1 MATPGLNTTAFG
13 DLPTALAANL
23 VARMLA
29 VGIPV
34 EILGKYA
41 MPYVVPDHSTKTARF
56 SRYNPLPLSGP
67 LTPVVEGVT
76 PPGQQ
81 ATRTDIDITLQQYI
95 NWVGFTDVL
104 ELVSDTPYLQQLTKR
119 LGEQQMQV
127 AEVIRYNAVKAG
139 TNVQY
144 ANGAGRTSVNTPFTR
159 ALQRAS
165 LRTIKR
171 NNGMPF
177 NDKISSTPDFRTEPV
192 EESFVAVT
200 HTDVENDIRE
210 ADGFISVKQYRSG
223 NPNPGE
229 IGAIEDCIYFKS
241 TLFTAFADAGGA
253 KAGAN
258 GTVISTGGTSADVYP
273 VIYLAKE
280 AFGSVTLRGMY
291 STTIMLSNPK
301 QSVADPAAQRGV
313 ASWKMMMAAGILHD
327 GWIVRGE
334 VGALA

>member
-1 MATPGLNTTAFG
+1 MATLGMNTFG

-23 VARMLA
+23 VVRMLA
-29 VGIPV
+29 VGLPV

-41 MPYVVPDHSTKTARF
+41 MPYVIPDGSTKVARF
-56 SRYNPLPLSGP
+56 SRYNPLALSGP

-81 ATRTDIDITLQQYI
+81 ATRTDIDITVQQYI
-95 NWVGFTDVL
+95 NWVGFTDML
-104 ELVSDTPYLQQLTKR
+104 ELISDTPYLQQLTKR

-127 AEVIRYNAVKAG
+127 AEIIRYNAIKAG

-144 ANGAGRTSVNTPFTR
+144 ANGAARTSVNTPFTR
-159 ALQRAS
+159 ALQRVA

-171 NNGMPF
+171 NNGEPF
-177 NDKISSTPDFRTEPV
+177 NEKISSTPDFRTEPV
-192 EESFVAVT
+192 EQSYVGIC
-200 HTDVENDIRE
+200 HTDVENDIRN

-241 TLFTAFADAGGA
+241 TLFTPFADGGGA
-253 KAGAN
+253 KAGAS
-258 GTVISTGGTSADVYP
+258 GTCISTTGTSADVYP
-273 VIYLAKE
+273 IVYLARE

-291 STTIMLSNPK
+291 STTIMLTNPK
-301 QSVADPAAQRGV
+301 QSSSDPGAQRGV
-313 ASWKMMMAAGILHD
+313 AAWKMAMAAGILHD
-327 GWIVRGE
+327 GWLNRAE

>member
-1 MATPGLNTTAFG
+1 MATPGMNTTAFG

-23 VARMLA
+23 VARMLM
-29 VGIPV
+29 VGLPV

-41 MPYVVPDHSTKTARF
+41 LPYVVPDGSTKVARF
-56 SRYNPLPLSGP
+56 SRYNPLPLTGP

-76 PPGQQ
+76 PAGQQ

-127 AEVIRYNAVKAG
+127 AEVIRFNAIKAG

-159 ALQRAS
+159 ALQRAA

-171 NNGMPF
+171 NNGLPF
-177 NDKISSTPDFRTEPV
+177 NEKISSTPDFRTEPV
-192 EESFVAVT
+192 EQSYVAIC
-200 HTDVENDIRE
+200 HTDVENDIRN

-229 IGAIEDCIYFKS
+229 IGAIEDCIYFRS
-241 TLFTAFADAGGA
+241 TLFSAFADGGGA

-258 GTVISTGGTSADVYP
+258 GTCISTTGTSADVYP
-273 VIYLAKE
+273 IIYLARE
-280 AFGSVTLRGMY
+280 AFGSVTLRGMFA
-291 STTIMLSNPK
+291 TTISLVNPK
-301 QSVADPAAQRGV
+301 PSISDPAGQRGV

-327 GWIVRGE
+327 GWINRAE
-334 VGALA
+334 VAALA